1 MRQMLGGAFFAQKVI
16 TEHKILGFFLV
27 EIIWLQTGKDHFR
40 RLQLVIVRLCLFIS
54 YTTEKNLINA
64 GETILVEIGHV
75 VCIGFINIPI
85 SNKVLN
91 ECKVFA
97 SFDFAKIIFCPDFI
111 GNRQA
116 ENLVNVFSGYNRSKR
131 SAFNLLEGFFVFD
144 NLPFQ

>member
-1 MRQMLGGAFFAQKVI
+1 MLGGAFFAQEVI
-16 TEHKILGFFLV
+16 TEHKILRFFLI
-27 EIIWLQTGKDHFR
+27 EIIWLQTGKDRFR

-54 YTTEKNLINA
+54 YTAEKNLINA

-97 SFDFAKIIFCPDFI
+97 SFEYAAI
-111 GNRQA
+111 
-116 ENLVNVFSGYNRSKR
+116 
-131 SAFNLLEGFFVFD
+131 NLLKSQAQIKRKNAARERVV
-144 NLPFQ
+144 NSLWWQA